1 MAEFPFIKPDEEID
15 DDNIVIEDNEKVDD
29 NNAKKKKTKKEIEPS
44 DIQFVI
50 KNIRSKSYQDMAE
63 ELNLTKS
70 QINRILMDIK
80 KTLRENAKGD
90 ELKEKKVEEYIT
102 ENLTRSGE
110 KRTGKIRETI
120 KNIVNQITSKIY

>member
-1 MAEFPFIKPDEEID
+1 M
-15 DDNIVIEDNEKVDD
+15 IEDNT
-29 NNAKKKKTKKEIEPS
+29 KKKKTKKEIEPS

-90 ELKEKKVEEYIT
+90 EVKEKKVEKYIT

-110 KRTGKIRETI
+110 KRTGKIRGVI
-120 KNIVNQITSKIY
+120 KDIVDEITSKIY

>member
-1 MAEFPFIKPDEEID
+1 MSEQLFEEIEKLPN
-15 DDNIVIEDNEKVDD
+15 DNVVKNK
-29 NNAKKKKTKKEIEPS
+29 KKEIEQS

-50 KNIRSKSYQDMAE
+50 KNVRSKSYQDMAE

-90 ELKEKKVEEYIT
+90 EVKEKKVEEYIS
-102 ENLTRSGE
+102 ENLTRE
-110 KRTGKIRETI
+110 KSSIKRGGGVKKQSEIRTSIDE
-120 KNIVNQITSKIY
+120 IVGDIMKDLK

>member
-1 MAEFPFIKPDEEID
+1 MSKQLFEE
-15 DDNIVIEDNEKVDD
+15 VEKLPEDGDVVKNK
-29 NNAKKKKTKKEIEPS
+29 KKEIEQS

-50 KNIRSKSYQDMAE
+50 KNVRSKSYQDMAD

-90 ELKEKKVEEYIT
+90 EVKEKKVEEYIS
-102 ENLTRSGE
+102 ENLTRE
-110 KRTGKIRETI
+110 KSSIKRGGGVKKQSEIRTSIDE
-120 KNIVNQITSKIY
+120 IVGDIMKDLK